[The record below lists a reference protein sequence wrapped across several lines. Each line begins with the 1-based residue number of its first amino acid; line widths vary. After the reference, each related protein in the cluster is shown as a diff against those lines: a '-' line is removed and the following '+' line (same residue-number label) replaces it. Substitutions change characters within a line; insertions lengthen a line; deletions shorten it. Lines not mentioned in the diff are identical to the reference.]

1 MNIPRDPDTVL
12 AAWLEDG
19 PIRLP
24 HETRQAIAVG
34 IRTVPRRRPGLGLTL
49 GGARLGL
56 PDIGLRRVSMALG
69 GAAVVVL
76 ASALALGVYDDR
88 PAVGGPVP
96 AADPRDPFLGTWVST
111 SDADGGTQ
119 TMTVR
124 TSADGAVEIVVTD
137 DVASVCSG
145 ALSTMTGTGRIEGST
160 RLVIP
165 FPSYACDDGSEPE
178 TQSGPPLE
186 EQLRNL
192 TFVRDAQAENLTDN
206 FGGVWL
212 REVAATPS
220 PEPTTPPSEA
230 EVTALLN
237 GLLEARVAGEGAQQY
252 LHSLYPDILW
262 EDIPLLYATS
272 SGAPYERAE
281 FEPVPGTE
289 WPYGFM
295 AFKVRLFAGDT
306 VVEQLFFMPHDDPQ
320 WFPADG
326 RLGLEYQPDG
336 FGTHIA
342 PTTENGQPVA
352 VPYSFSG
359 GEVTLQPAHPWVFH
373 DGVRV
378 IYLIPEGPGVRPT
391 TDGGE
396 RTDWDQLVLMA
407 DPWLGVAGCQTGPDP
422 ADAQALAECIRS
434 NPDLGATAPVPVSVG
449 GAEALMMDVVI
460 AAGATISGTVNEQ
473 GDFCADGV
481 LSPVFDECGSV
492 TVDGNGVATGIATG
506 DWMRLYLFDVA
517 EGSSMRTLAIA
528 IVAPESS
535 FERVVEAAVPV
546 VNSVEFH
553 AP

>member
-19 PIRLP
+19 PITLP
-24 HETRQAIAVG
+24 HDTRQAIAVG

-111 SDADGGTQ
+111 TDADGGTQ

-124 TSADGAVEIVVTD
+124 TSADGAVEIVVLD

-145 ALSTMTGTGRIEGST
+145 TPSTMTGTGRIEAGT

-165 FPSYACDDGSEPE
+165 APVYTCDDGSEPQ
-178 TQSGPPLE
+178 TVSGPPLQE
-186 EQLRNL
+186 VLRNL
-192 TFVRDAQAENLTDN
+192 TYVHDVQADVLTDN

-230 EVTALLN
+230 EVTELLN
-237 GLLEARVAGEGAQQY
+237 GFLEARVAGEGAKQY
-252 LHSLYPDILW
+252 LNDPKQ
-262 EDIPLLYATS
+262 DIPLLYATS

-281 FEPVPGTE
+281 FERVLGTE
-289 WPYGFM
+289 WPYGFV

-306 VVEQLFFMPHDDPQ
+306 VVEQLLFMGRP
-320 WFPADG
+320 DG

-342 PTTENGQPVA
+342 PTIENGQPVA

-407 DPWLGVAGCQTGPDP
+407 DPAPAGTDCQTGPDP
-422 ADAQALAECIRS
+422 ADAQALAETIRS
-434 NPDLGATAPVPVSVG
+434 DAGLEAIAPVAVSVG
-449 GAEALMMDVVI
+449 GTQALMMDVVI
-460 AAGATISGTVNEQ
+460 AAGASICARVDQ
-473 GDFCADGV
+473 GGDPLDPGV
-481 LSPVFDECGSV
+481 LSPVFDLGSV
-492 TVDGNGVATGIATG
+492 GSSVTNLGNGLATGQATG
-506 DWMRLYLFDVA
+506 DRMRLYLLDVP
-517 EGSSMRTLAIA
+517 EGSSMRILVIA

-535 FERVVEAAVPV
+535 FARAVEAATPIID
-546 VNSVEFH
+546 SVEF
-553 AP
+553 PTR

>member
-1 MNIPRDPDTVL
+1 
-12 AAWLEDG
+12 
-19 PIRLP
+19 
-24 HETRQAIAVG
+24 
-34 IRTVPRRRPGLGLTL
+34 
-49 GGARLGL
+49 
-56 PDIGLRRVSMALG
+56 MALG

-76 ASALALGVYDDR
+76 ASALALGVYVNQ
-88 PAVGGPVP
+88 PGVGGPVP
-96 AADPRDPFLGTWVST
+96 AADPRSSFLGTWSSA
-111 SDADGGTQ
+111 SDADGGIQ

-124 TSADGAVEIVVTD
+124 ISADGAVEIVVSD
-137 DVASVCSG
+137 DIASVCSG
-145 ALSTMTGTGRIEGST
+145 TPSTMTGTGRIEGGT
-160 RLVIP
+160 QLVIP
-165 FPSYACDDGSEPE
+165 APVYMCDDGSVP
-178 TQSGPPLE
+178 QPLSGPPLQ

-192 TFVRDAQAENLTDN
+192 TYVHDAQAENLTDN

-212 REVAATPS
+212 REVAAAPS

-230 EVTALLN
+230 EVTELLN
-237 GLLEARVAGEGAQQY
+237 GFLEARVAGEAARQY
-252 LHSLYPDILW
+252 LNDP
-262 EDIPLLYATS
+262 EQDIPLLYATT

-281 FEPVPGTE
+281 FERVPGIE
-289 WPYGFM
+289 WPYGWM
-295 AFKVRLFAGDT
+295 GFKVRLFAGDT
-306 VVEQLFFMPHDDPQ
+306 VVEQLLFMGRR
-320 WFPADG
+320 DG
-326 RLGLEYQPDG
+326 RPGLEYQPDG

-342 PTTENGQPVA
+342 PTIENGQPVA

-407 DPWLGVAGCQTGPDP
+407 DPALGGAGCQAGPDP
-422 ADAQALAECIRS
+422 ADAAALAESIRS

-449 GAEALMMDVVI
+449 GAEALMIDVVI
-460 AAGATISGTVNEQ
+460 AAGATITVAADEQ
-473 GDFCADGV
+473 ANLCSNGV
-481 LSPVFDECGSV
+481 VSLVYDVYAEGSVANGSV
-492 TVDGNGVATGIATG
+492 TGHATG